1 MINFNEP
8 LKETNLFKSVVDPQ
22 VLGDIIPADDSFGL
36 VRHEDQ
42 DGFLVYNNDK
52 VDYDVYLFNQN
63 SGTWFLYGPVFG
75 EKSLVIIWPENI
87 SRVYFKTIGEVSLG
101 LIGLQ
106 GPLIA
111 DVDPSDG
118 LTSKPADMSL
128 VQGAIVNQ
136 PTFGGGG
143 FGTGPQGPKGE
154 KGDSGIITSGK
165 FKWSNWM
172 GQAPGFQAGNMEY
185 GGVPA
190 YGEATQLTFHKEDA
204 DGVDQSEF
212 LDQYLNAKS
221 GQIRTVLDA
230 NPSHNN
236 VYQIIGASID
246 GDGNYVFDVYNV
258 SYDDIAVT
266 TGSTH
271 VYFVLVGAEGP
282 QGPTGPTGPTGATG
296 EDGRG
301 ISGASMSENFELQLN
316 FTDGGSTVFPPM
328 SGADGA
334 TGPQGPTGPQGATG
348 ADGNN
353 AYTDSDVS
361 SWLNGN
367 YDHHIIPSANAS
379 YDLGNAEYKIRHL
392 FLSDNSVYIGDK
404 KLGLDATNGL
414 ELKDE
419 NDNSLWS
426 HQQTLDAVKLNA
438 ENSDKLPLFG
448 DIVNGKQTVD
458 PHFGGGLVELDTE
471 HRLFLDPA
479 DNTLKVFIA
488 GVLYK
493 IDLIPA

>member
-63 SGTWFLYGPVFG
+63 SGTWFLYGPVIG

-111 DVDPSDG
+111 DIDPSDG

-128 VQGAIVNQ
+128 VHGTIVNQ

-143 FGTGPQGPKGE
+143 FGTGPQGEKGE
-154 KGDSGIITSGK
+154 SGIITSGNA
-165 FKWSNWM
+165 KWSNWM

-185 GGVPA
+185 GGVST
-190 YGEATQLTFHKEDA
+190 YGEATHLTFHKEDA
-204 DGVDQSEF
+204 DGVDQSAF

-221 GQIRTVLDA
+221 GQIKTILDA
-230 NPSHNN
+230 NSGHHNIF
-236 VYQIIGASID
+236 QIVGASID
-246 GDGNYVFDVYNV
+246 ASGNYKFDVYNV
-258 SYDDIAVT
+258 SQDEIAVT
-266 TGSTH
+266 TGSTT

-282 QGPTGPTGPTGATG
+282 QGPQGH
-296 EDGRG
+296 
-301 ISGASMSENFELQLN
+301 Q
-316 FTDGGSTVFPPM
+316 
-328 SGADGA
+328 GADGTDGVIGVDGA
-334 TGPQGPTGPQGATG
+334 QGHQGYQGADG

-353 AYTDSDVS
+353 SYTDSDVS

-367 YDHHIIPSANAS
+367 YDHHIIPSANAQ

-392 FLSDNSVYIGDK
+392 FLSDNSVYMGDK
-404 KLGLDATNGL
+404 QLGLDATNGL

-419 NDNSLWS
+419 VGNSLWS

-448 DIVNGKQTVD
+448 DIVDGKQTVD